1 MKACLLLTLL
11 SVVAFSYGAILPV
24 PHVPESSSISKGET
38 NPTLEK
44 AGKAFQNL
52 GKILQGETGSISS
65 EELQRTV
72 ADLKDI
78 GEEYFIGSL
87 LKKIA
92 EAVKTVGDAFDEA
105 INLGR

>member
-11 SVVAFSYGAILPV
+11 SVIAFSHGAVAPV
-24 PHVPESSSISKGET
+24 PLVPESSATSKGEM

-44 AGKAFQNL
+44 AGKAFENL
-52 GKILQGETGSISS
+52 CKILQGETGSMSR

-87 LKKIA
+87 LKKIG
-92 EAVKTVGDAFDEA
+92 EAVQSVGDVVDEA
-105 INLGR
+105 VNLGR